1 MKELEPK
8 EFAQIASAIRTY
20 YPREKILPNDEA
32 MELWY
37 EALKDLDYQ
46 SVSKALH
53 RWIATERWSP
63 SIADIRS
70 MVSKETET
78 EADHEWSDAWGEVER
93 AIRNHGYYR
102 EQAALDS
109 MSPVTRLC
117 VKAIGW
123 KNICLSEE
131 IGVERGHF
139 RSMYESKSK
148 SVQKAKQIQP
158 SLRTPDESNMLDGLI
173 GSITKQ
179 LN

>member
-1 MKELEPK
+1 MTKQ
-8 EFAQIASAIRTY
+8 EFGIIANALKTY
-20 YPREKILPNDEA
+20 YPRERILPNKEA
-32 MELWY
+32 LELWY
-37 EALKDLDYQ
+37 ERLKDLNYQ
-46 SVSKALH
+46 DVSMALN
-53 RWIATERWSP
+53 RWVDEEKWSP

-70 MVSKETET
+70 MCVKINDSESSN
-78 EADHEWSDAWGEVER
+78 EWVDAWGEVER

-109 MSPVTRLC
+109 MSPITRLC

-148 SVQKAKQIQP
+148 SVQKAKQIQH

-173 GSITKQ
+173 GSIAKQ